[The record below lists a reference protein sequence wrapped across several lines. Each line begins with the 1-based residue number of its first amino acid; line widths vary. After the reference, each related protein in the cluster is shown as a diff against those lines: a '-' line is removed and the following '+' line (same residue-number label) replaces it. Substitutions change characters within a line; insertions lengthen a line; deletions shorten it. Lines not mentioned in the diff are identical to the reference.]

1 MMICQ
6 KIATKSING
15 KKHPCVAVKL
25 LLHTAM
31 TKEDFESFVQAEY
44 QSLEVLRDFETQHLI
59 KAIAFYKTI
68 TGNVEGLFFVFPF
81 AEQGNLRKFWKQTKP
96 SIYENSHMTWVF
108 EQLRGLADAIKTLHH
123 ERKDQTCRHGDLK
136 PENVLC
142 FKASG
147 STAVEDL
154 TSCILVI
161 SDVGLS
167 RIHDKSTQF
176 RSQTRLAA
184 GHTVTY
190 AAPEAELF
198 PKRPTTRRYDIWSL
212 GCLYLEF
219 IIWLLYGAEE
229 LERFGEERE
238 RAHHGE
244 MNQMIGAR
252 FYIITSPETLTS
264 DRSRTPVV
272 NPAVTKWIEH
282 IKQDPRCVATGLGET
297 AIGRLISLIEKRLL
311 IVTANLDSKTLT
323 SPSNKT
329 VVNNQATAAS
339 REHMDG
345 TPKLLLVGA
354 TATDLSKAPQPI
366 QSTENG
372 DGERADA
379 IEVFNKLNKIV
390 QDARKG
396 TIQWLN
402 HQDGLEKEYK
412 GPETETYPTVRPHT
426 GSVSKNPD
434 VSTIHVHFRPNA
446 SNRL

>member
-1 MMICQ
+1 MIFQ
-6 KIATKSING
+6 EIATKSING
-15 KKHPCVAVKL
+15 KKHPWVAVKL
-25 LLHTAM
+25 LLHTAL

-59 KAIAFYKTI
+59 KAIAFYKI

-81 AEQGNLRKFWKQTKP
+81 AEQGNLRDFWKQTKP

-123 ERKDQTCRHGDLK
+123 ERKDQACRHGDLK

-142 FKASG
+142 FKTSG
-147 STAVEDL
+147 SAAVEDL
-154 TSCILVI
+154 TSCVLVI

-198 PKRPTTRRYDIWSL
+198 PNQATTRRYDIWSL

-229 LERFGEERE
+229 LERFGEERD
-238 RAHHGE
+238 RQGE
-244 MNQMIGAR
+244 MNGAR
-252 FYIITSPETLTS
+252 FYIITSPETLS
-264 DRSRTPVV
+264 PDRSRTPVI

-282 IKQDPRCVATGLGET
+282 IKQDPRCVATSLGET
-297 AIGRLISLIEKRLL
+297 AIGRLIYLIEKRLL
-311 IVTANLDSKTLT
+311 IVTANPNSKTLT

-329 VVNNQATAAS
+329 VVNNQAKSAS

-345 TPKLLLVGA
+345 APKLLLVGA

-366 QSTENG
+366 QSTETG

-379 IEVFNKLNKIV
+379 MEVFNKLNKIV
-390 QDARKG
+390 EDARKG
-396 TIQWLN
+396 TVQWLN
-402 HQDGLEKEYK
+402 HQEGLEKEYK
-412 GPETETYPTVRPHT
+412 GPETGTNPTVRPRT

-434 VSTIHVHFRPNA
+434 VSTIHFYFRPPM
-446 SNRL
+446 LF

>member
-6 KIATKSING
+6 EIATKSING

-25 LLHTAM
+25 LLHTAL

-44 QSLEVLRDFETQHLI
+44 QSLEVLRDSETQHLI

-81 AEQGNLRKFWKQTKP
+81 AQQGNLRKFWKQTKP

-108 EQLRGLADAIKTLHH
+108 EQFRGLADAIKTLHH
-123 ERKDQTCRHGDLK
+123 ERKDQACRHGDLK

-142 FKASG
+142 FKASD

-154 TSCILVI
+154 TSCVI
-161 SDVGLS
+161 VITDVGLS

-198 PKRPTTRRYDIWSL
+198 PNRATGRRYDIWSL

-219 IIWLLYGAEE
+219 IIWLLYGVEE
-229 LERFGEERE
+229 LERFGEERD
-238 RAHHGE
+238 RHGE
-244 MNQMIGAR
+244 MIGAR
-252 FYIITSPETLTS
+252 FYIITSPETLTP
-264 DRSRTPVV
+264 DRSRTPVI
-272 NPAVTKWIEH
+272 NPAVTKWVEH

-311 IVTANLDSKTLT
+311 IVTANPDYKTST

-339 REHMDG
+339 REHMDA
-345 TPKLLLVGA
+345 TPKLMVVRA
-354 TATDLSKAPQPI
+354 TATDLSKASQPI
-366 QSTENG
+366 KSTDTG
-372 DGERADA
+372 DSERADA

-402 HQDGLEKEYK
+402 HQDGLENEYK
-412 GPETETYPTVRPHT
+412 GPETGAYPTVRPRT
-426 GSVSKNPD
+426 GSMSKNPD
-434 VSTIHVHFRPNA
+434 VSTIHVHFRPNV